1 MQDYY
6 THSIIGFIS
15 MDSRPIHVVKTRKL
29 HKNFFVII
37 NSDYEVEELSPE
49 LSGILT
55 DGSQLIGKSFLDLI
69 EAEDRS
75 AFLEA
80 LESNSERIEFRLL
93 REDGLTLHADTII
106 YPKIF
111 EKKITQWKLS
121 IYDQSGL
128 ISYLSSLTEY
138 NERLRIVSDNTSD
151 LVFLAEEG
159 KIIYANNKSL
169 QSLGYNLSELN
180 TLNYY
185 DLIANEDRERVE
197 ELGLQIRENTQS
209 RINFQAWLI
218 SKSGEPLFCEV
229 TVRLIKFKN
238 DPVALIIAQDITAYR
253 NALEQ
258 LTKAKQEAES
268 ANKIKSDF
276 LAMMS
281 HEIRTPMNGVIGM
294 TSLLL
299 NTNLTSEQ
307 RDYAETIHVSG
318 ESLIKIINDILDFSK
333 IESHKI
339 ILEEMNFELRS
350 CIEDVY
356 DLFAMQAIGKGLDL
370 LYLIENNV
378 PAYLVGDVTRIKQV
392 LSNLISNAIKFT
404 DRGEIFTSVEVL
416 SETEEYIELKIAIK
430 DSGIGIPAEKLPTI
444 FEAFTQ
450 ADTSTTRKYGGTG
463 LGLPISKRLVNLMGG
478 DAWAVSEVNEG
489 STFYFTIKL
498 RHSTAGTPKVHVR
511 GFVPELKGYD
521 VLIVDDNEINRQ
533 ILRLQFE
540 SWGMIPTLAESA
552 SHALAILEH
561 KTDFTIGIIDLQMP
575 VMDGEELAQEI
586 KKKHSF
592 PLMLLSSSGQ
602 AKPSYAYLFE
612 SQLSKPVR
620 HKEMF
625 KEVVRLRS
633 EHFQQDNRAAVANSI
648 DESLYKKFP
657 LRILVAE
664 DNLVNQ
670 KLVISLLS
678 KMGFKVNSVIN
689 GKEAV
694 EMVKKME
701 FDIVLMDI
709 QMPEMTGIEATI
721 KIKEE
726 IPVEHQPLIIALTA
740 NAMTE
745 DRESCFR
752 SGMVDYMSKPINL
765 TILQNMLIKWGT
777 IINQKKQTG
786 L

>member
-1 MQDYY
+1 MNGSSE
-6 THSIIGFIS
+6 HII
-15 MDSRPIHVVKTRKL
+15 KTRKIL
-29 HKNFFVII
+29 KNFIVLI
-37 NSDYEVEELSPE
+37 NDQIQVEYAPTELISFLSSKYE
-49 LSGILT
+49 
-55 DGSQLIGKSFLDLI
+55 DFIGTSFLDYI
-69 EAEDRS
+69 TDEDKAKFS
-75 AFLEA
+75 EA
-80 LESNSERIEFRLL
+80 LKENEERINLRLI
-93 REDGLTLHADTII
+93 RQDGKYLFADITII
-106 YPKIF
+106 PRTKD
-111 EKKITQWKLS
+111 KLKGWELN
-121 IYDQSGL
+121 IYDQSGEVNYMNSL
-128 ISYLSSLTEY
+128 IEY

-151 LVFLAEEG
+151 LVLLCDEQS
-159 KIIYANNKSL
+159 IIYANKKSL
-169 QSLGYNLSELN
+169 NSLKYSLLELN
-180 TLNYY
+180 AMDYY
-185 DLIANEDRERVE
+185 KLIADDDRERIE
-197 ELGLQIRENTQS
+197 ELGLQIRENSQNK
-209 RINFQAWLI
+209 INFQTWLI
-218 SKSGEPLFCEV
+218 AKNGDKLFCEV
-229 TVRLIKFKN
+229 TLRLIKYKN
-238 DPVALIIAQDITAYR
+238 QPVVLVIAQDITEYR
-253 NALEQ
+253 NALEE

-299 NTNLTSEQ
+299 NTSLTSEQ

-339 ILEEMNFELRS
+339 ILEDVNFDLRT

-370 LYLIENNV
+370 LYLIDNNV
-378 PAYLVGDVTRIKQV
+378 PPFLVGDVTRIKQV
-392 LSNLISNAIKFT
+392 ISNLVSNAIKFT
-404 DRGEIFTSVEVL
+404 DKGEIFTSVEVL
-416 SETEEYIELKIAIK
+416 SESVEFIELKVAIK
-430 DSGIGIPAEKLPTI
+430 DSGIGIPPEKLPTI

-478 DAWAVSEVNEG
+478 DVWAVSEERNG
-489 STFYFTIKL
+489 STFYFTLKL
-498 RHSTAGTPKVHVR
+498 KHSITCTPKLHVR
-511 GFVPELKGYD
+511 GYVPELKGYD

-533 ILRLQFE
+533 ILKLQFE

-561 KTDFTIGIIDLQMP
+561 KTNFTIGVIDLQMP
-575 VMDGEELAQEI
+575 IMDGEELAQEI

-602 AKPSYAYLFE
+602 AKPSYSYLFE

-633 EHFQQDNRAAVANSI
+633 DHFQHDNKAAVAHSI
-648 DESLYKKFP
+648 DESLYQKYP

-689 GKEAV
+689 GREAV
-694 EMVKKME
+694 DMVKKME
-701 FDIVLMDI
+701 FDLVLMDI

-721 KIKEE
+721 KIREE
-726 IPVEHQPLIIALTA
+726 IPVEKQPLIIALTA

-745 DRESCFR
+745 DRETCFK

-777 IINQKKQTG
+777 VVNQKK
-786 L
+786 